1 MKTNAIGIISAS
13 YKTEDFGPLTN
24 KRPVASLPFAGRYR
38 LVDFPLSNMAN
49 SGITTVGIVT
59 PHYYRS
65 ILDHVGIGKP
75 WGLAR
80 NTGGLFLLPGTIYG
94 TREVGSRFLLK
105 DLMRNR
111 TFLERASEDYV
122 IFADS
127 SKVMNMDLAP
137 LIRTHAETGLDVTML
152 YVKTDNHKGGQYLTI
167 DETSGEVT
175 NLTDA
180 DRATDNRFLDCFVT
194 SKEFLIS
201 LIDWYGSRSTMDL
214 TDIFK
219 LNIRRYSIG
228 SYEYKNY
235 VGIISDIND
244 FLKVNRDVLDQ
255 DIRKELFGNP
265 ERPIITKVL
274 DAPPT
279 QYEKD
284 ADVTNSLV
292 SSGCIIEG
300 TVENS
305 ILFRNVRIMP
315 GAVVKNSIIM
325 QHATIEKDAYV
336 DNAICDKYVLVSE
349 GVHLAGGK
357 SGPLIARK
365 GEHI

>member
-1 MKTNAIGIISAS
+1 MKINAIGIISAS
-13 YKTEDFGPLTN
+13 YKTEDFGILTN

-38 LVDFPLSNMAN
+38 LIDFPISNMAN

-80 NTGGLFLLPGTIYG
+80 NTGGLFMLPGTIYG

-111 TFLERASEDYV
+111 IFLERASEDYV
-122 IFADS
+122 IFTDS
-127 SKVMNMDLAP
+127 SKIMNFDMRP
-137 LIRTHAETGLDVTML
+137 LIKAHAESGLDITML
-152 YVKTDNHKGGQYLTI
+152 YVKTNNQKGGQYLTI

-175 NLTDA
+175 NLTDS
-180 DRATDNRFLDCFVT
+180 DKATENRFLDCFVT
-194 SKEFLIS
+194 SKEFLLS

-228 SYEYKNY
+228 SYEYKDY
-235 VGIISDIND
+235 VGIISDVND
-244 FLKVNRDVLDQ
+244 FMKVNRDMLKD
-255 DIRKELFGNP
+255 DIRKELFGNA

-279 QYEKD
+279 LYEPT
-284 ADVTNSLV
+284 ADVSNSLI

-305 ILFRNVRIMP
+305 IIFRNVRVMP
-315 GAVVKNSIIM
+315 GAVVKDAIVM
-325 QHATIEKDAYV
+325 QHVTVEKDAYIE
-336 DNAICDKYVLVSE
+336 NMICDKYVNVSE
-349 GVHLAGGK
+349 GVRLKGGRG
-357 SGPLIARK
+357 GPLIAGK
-365 GEHI
+365 GEQL